1 MDGTDAGGRAFH
13 PFVEPLEEPP
23 VCHRKAKRV
32 ITGNLRYRPVTQ
44 KQTCQYLSS
53 PRPEFGVRTAPVVPV
68 HRKAGEDLAGF
79 RAVETPRAAV
89 EFVESRVGEGG

>member
-1 MDGTDAGGRAFH
+1 MT
-13 PFVEPLEEPP
+13 
-23 VCHRKAKRV
+23 
-32 ITGNLRYRPVTQ
+32 YRNQ
-44 KQTCQYLSS
+44 YQYLSS
-53 PRPEFGVRTAPVVPV
+53 PRPKFGVRTAPVVPV